1 MDGSSNYYYTTDNLT
16 TNDNICRELLQQ
28 MLHFNVGRFANLTPD
43 RNNLISL
50 PILNGDNICFNYTIN
65 PAPDQ
70 HALTGVPSF
79 PGRVYKIKIVVDDG
93 THVNTIPEY

>member
-1 MDGSSNYYYTTDNLT
+1 MLKIMLRIMLS
-16 TNDNICRELLQQ
+16 IFFELL
-28 MLHFNVGRFANLTPD
+28 FSVSCIYFFANLTPD